1 MKRSPVRKALDP
13 LAEYLRDET
22 AGGVVLLV
30 ATAIAL
36 IWVNS
41 PIGDSYGDLW
51 QTELTLGLGDLS
63 ITEDLQHWVNDG
75 LMVLFFFVVGLEIKR
90 ELTVGELRDR
100 RTALLPAVA
109 AVGGVALPALLF
121 VLITAGSG
129 QSDGWAIPAATDI
142 AFAVGVMALLG
153 DRVPSGAK
161 LFLLTIAIV
170 DDILAIAIIA
180 VFYSSD
186 IELAW
191 LAGAVAG
198 LLAVV
203 AMRALGVRWIAAY
216 VPVGL
221 AIWVAMLESGVHP
234 TIAGV
239 ALGLL
244 TPARPVAGRQVLEIV
259 EDRLHPLSA
268 FVVVPLFALANAGVD
283 FGGGVLADALES
295 RLAWAIVAGLVI
307 GKLLGIAGA
316 TLLGLR
322 LGWGRLPDGV
332 ERAQVWGIAAVGGIG
347 FTVSLFIAQLAY
359 DDPAVI
365 DIGEDRRA
373 VRLGDQR
380 GGRRAAAQPAGASGT
395 GTGVWSGADG
405 SARAGR
411 LTRVSEF
418 RGWPPEA
425 IEFLREL
432 EANNDRDWFKA
443 NRARYDEQVVAPTT
457 ALGEDLSDLGR
468 PHTFRPWNDTRFHQ
482 APPIKEHVGLA
493 VGYEGAG
500 GYYVEL
506 SLDGVLVAAGLHNP
520 APIRSTAIAARS
532 MPDPRP
538 PR

>member
-1 MKRSPVRKALDP
+1 MRRSPVKRAVAPVRKALDP

-30 ATAIAL
+30 ATVIAL

-51 QTELTLGLGDLS
+51 HTELTLGVGDLS
-63 ITEDLQHWVNDG
+63 ISEDLQHWVNDG

-90 ELTVGELRDR
+90 ELTVGELNDR

-109 AVGGVALPALLF
+109 AVGGVALPALIF

-129 QSDGWAIPAATDI
+129 QVDGWAIPAATDI
-142 AFAVGVMALLG
+142 AFAVGVMALFG

-170 DDILAIAIIA
+170 DDIIAIAIIA

-191 LAGAVAG
+191 LAGALAG
-198 LLAVV
+198 LAVV
-203 AMRALGVRWIAAY
+203 VGMRALGVRWIVAY

-221 AIWVAMLESGVHP
+221 VVWVAMLESGVHP

-244 TPARPVAGRQVLEIV
+244 TPARPVANQQVLEII
-259 EDRLHPLSA
+259 EDRLHPVSA

-283 FGGGVLADALES
+283 FGGGVLGDALES
-295 RLAWAIVAGLVI
+295 RLAWGIVAGLVI

-322 LGWGRLPDGV
+322 LGWGKLPDGV

-347 FTVSLFIAQLAY
+347 FTVSLFVAQLAY
-359 DDPAVI
+359 DDPTVI
-365 DIGEDRRA
+365 DTAKIGVFAGSVTSGVLGALLLSRRA
-373 VRLGDQR
+373 
-380 GGRRAAAQPAGASGT
+380 RAA
-395 GTGVWSGADG
+395 
-405 SARAGR
+405 
-411 LTRVSEF
+411 
-418 RGWPPEA
+418 RGQ
-425 IEFLREL
+425 R
-432 EANNDRDWFKA
+432 R
-443 NRARYDEQVVAPTT
+443 R
-457 ALGEDLSDLGR
+457 
-468 PHTFRPWNDTRFHQ
+468 
-482 APPIKEHVGLA
+482 
-493 VGYEGAG
+493 
-500 GYYVEL
+500 
-506 SLDGVLVAAGLHNP
+506 
-520 APIRSTAIAARS
+520 RS
-532 MPDPRP
+532 
-538 PR
+538 